1 LIDNQEHMNDLER
14 QTTQIL
20 MDQLEAQG
28 KIAIEKAK
36 AVDKAQEK
44 QADTSAILY

>member
-1 LIDNQEHMNDLER
+1 MNDLER

-36 AVDKAQEK
+36 AVDKAKEK
-44 QADTSAILY
+44 QADTSAVLY